1 MSNPSAVSPA
11 LSLLSAAA
19 VRARADRLLEIGLAG
34 ELRHFAVDL
43 LKLPAVAGRVIA
55 LTRHRYP
62 DLAVPLHSRWRHFE
76 AGGVDRW
83 DMLASAR
90 GFDDVRQ
97 MGRAAFDL
105 AIVSCLTDAAAGA
118 GWTYMEDATGLP
130 LARSEGLAVATL
142 AMFASGFFSAN
153 PADPLRADAHAL
165 MRLDEQELAEGFKSD
180 AANPLAALS
189 GRVAL
194 LTRLG
199 EATGL
204 RPDLFA
210 TRDEPRPGGL
220 FDILY
225 DEGQDGPV
233 PASRILDLLLDGL
246 GPVWPGRI
254 ELEGVG
260 LGDTWRHAGLVTPD
274 ATSGLVPLHT
284 LSQWM
289 AWSLIEPLAWAGVEV
304 SELDGLTGLAEHRN
318 GGLFLDAGVLTL
330 RDPAEAARTHAV
342 DSELVVEWRAL
353 TVALLDRLADQVR
366 MELEASPEELPLGCI
381 LEGGTWAAGREIA
394 REKREDGTPPLTILS
409 DGTVF

>member
-1 MSNPSAVSPA
+1 
-11 LSLLSAAA
+11 
-19 VRARADRLLEIGLAG
+19 
-34 ELRHFAVDL
+34 
-43 LKLPAVAGRVIA
+43 
-55 LTRHRYP
+55 
-62 DLAVPLHSRWRHFE
+62 
-76 AGGVDRW
+76 
-83 DMLASAR
+83 
-90 GFDDVRQ
+90 
-97 MGRAAFDL
+97 
-105 AIVSCLTDAAAGA
+105 
-118 GWTYMEDATGLP
+118 
-130 LARSEGLAVATL
+130 
-142 AMFASGFFSAN
+142 MFASGFFSAN

-165 MRLDEQELAEGFKSD
+165 MRLDEQELAEGFKTD
-180 AANPLAALS
+180 AANPLAGLS

-274 ATSGLVPLHT
+274 ATCGLVPLHT

-330 RDPAEAARTHAV
+330 RDPAEAARAHAV

-366 MELEASPEELPLGCI
+366 MELDASPEELPLGCI